1 MVIFHSYV
9 GFPQKY
15 GYRQSVDHPFQRWN
29 FGSQLPAILGRWN
42 SQNGEA
48 ALAQDSEDALAQDSE
63 SEKKAKKAKDSKGKK
78 HKAGK
83 LRANQFGE
91 QSCDG
96 T

>member
-1 MVIFHSYV
+1 MLVSPRNMDIDSLSTILFN
-9 GFPQKY
+9 
-15 GYRQSVDHPFQRWN
+15 DEI
-29 FGSQLPAILGRWN
+29 FGSQLPAILRRWN

-91 QSCDG
+91 QSVL
-96 T
+96 